1 MTPLGYQ
8 ALIEH
13 YALKVPPLAQ
23 TYVLAPRTGVV
34 RHVVSADGTERIE
47 IPRNRYAENQG
58 LVAQLTFALKR
69 ENLNLTVLAALFE
82 VPEIVPVLQSWLNDS
97 PTSSYARLSAH
108 LAKWLTGATFEFTLP
123 AGAPRVRV
131 LDADK
136 YVTGPSTT
144 DSQFGVINNLL
155 GTPAFCPMVR
165 LTDTLRSLLEKNLR
179 ARVSEAMAD
188 LDPEMLARA
197 IDYLYLS
204 ETRSTFSIEK
214 EIPDAHRAEKFRR
227 LLELAGE
234 PGQLTEEQV
243 CNWQNSIISAYFA
256 EGCYRTRQNWLSRS
270 GRLRN
275 IADYIPPAPEQV
287 GPMMDGVAKL
297 AQLGASNLIDPAI
310 AATCA
315 AFGLVYVHPFLDG
328 NGRLHRFLLHHVLRQ
343 AGYTPAGVVLPL
355 SARMLRSLEIYSQ
368 LLKSYSQPRTA
379 LLDYVLDDESQT
391 IFIKSPQPSWLY
403 ASFDATALCE
413 FILSC
418 IEQCVEEDLAHEIHY
433 LQGYDQAKAR
443 LEAWLDLPQSRLNL
457 LIQLVVQG
465 HGELSQRKRKLFPEL
480 PPELISRAETIIG
493 DEFETY
499 FSKAVDA
506 GAPQN
511 SHEN

>member
-1 MTPLGYQ
+1 
-8 ALIEH
+8 
-13 YALKVPPLAQ
+13 
-23 TYVLAPRTGVV
+23 
-34 RHVVSADGTERIE
+34 
-47 IPRNRYAENQG
+47 
-58 LVAQLTFALKR
+58 
-69 ENLNLTVLAALFE
+69 
-82 VPEIVPVLQSWLNDS
+82 
-97 PTSSYARLSAH
+97 
-108 LAKWLTGATFEFTLP
+108 
-123 AGAPRVRV
+123 
-131 LDADK
+131 
-136 YVTGPSTT
+136 
-144 DSQFGVINNLL
+144 
-155 GTPAFCPMVR
+155 MVR

-391 IFIKSPQPSWLY
+391 IFIKSPQPFWLY

-465 HGELSQRKRKLFPEL
+465 HGELSKRKRKLFPEL

>member
-13 YALKVPPLAQ
+13 YALKVPPLSQ

-34 RHVVSADGTERIE
+34 KHVVSADGTERIE

-82 VPEIVPVLQSWLNDS
+82 IPEIAPVLQSWLNDF

-131 LDADK
+131 LDANK

-144 DSQFGVINNLL
+144 DSQLGVINNLL

-165 LTDTLRSLLEKNLR
+165 LTETLNSLLEKDLR
-179 ARVSEAMAD
+179 VRVSEAMTD

-214 EIPDAHRAEKFRR
+214 EIPDAARAEKFRR

-243 CNWQNSIISAYFA
+243 CNWQNSILTAYFA
-256 EGCYRTRQNWLSRS
+256 EGSYRTRQNWLSRS

-275 IADYIPPAPEQV
+275 IADYIPPSPTQV
-287 GPMMDGVAKL
+287 GPMMEGVAKL
-297 AQLGASNLIDPAI
+297 AQLGASNQIDPAI
-310 AATCA
+310 AGTCA

-328 NGRLHRFLLHHVLRQ
+328 NGRLHRFVLHHVLRQ

-355 SARMLRSLEIYSQ
+355 SARMLRSLAVYSQ

-379 LLDYVLDDESQT
+379 LLDYVLDDDSQT
-391 IFIKSPQPSWLY
+391 ILIKSPQPSWLY

-418 IEQCVEEDLAHEIHY
+418 IEQCVAEDLAQEIHY

-480 PPELISRAETIIG
+480 RPELISQAEAIIK

-506 GAPQN
+506 EAP
-511 SHEN
+511 ENTH

>member
-8 ALIEH
+8 ALIEY
-13 YALKVPPLAQ
+13 YALQVPPLSQ
-23 TYVLAPRTGVV
+23 IYVLAPRTGVV
-34 RHVVSADGTERIE
+34 KHVVSADGTERIE

-69 ENLNLTVLAALFE
+69 ENLSLTVLAALFE
-82 VPEIVPVLQSWLNDS
+82 IPEVAPVLQSWLNDA

-131 LDADK
+131 LDANK

-144 DSQFGVINNLL
+144 DSQFGIINNLL

-165 LTDTLRSLLEKNLR
+165 LTDTLKSLLEKNLR
-179 ARVSEAMAD
+179 VRVTEAMTD

-214 EIPDAHRAEKFRR
+214 EIPDAARAEKFRR

-234 PGQLTEEQV
+234 PGRLTEEQV

-256 EGCYRTRQNWLSRS
+256 EGSYRTRQNWLSRS

-275 IADYIPPAPEQV
+275 IADYIPPPPAQV
-287 GPMMDGVAKL
+287 GPMMEGVAKL
-297 AQLGASNLIDPAI
+297 AHLGASNQIDPAI
-310 AATCA
+310 AGTCA

-355 SARMLRSLEIYSQ
+355 SARMLRSQEIYSQ
-368 LLKSYSQPRTA
+368 LLKSYSRPRTA

-391 IFIKSPQPSWLY
+391 ILIKSPQPSWLY

-418 IEQCVEEDLAHEIHY
+418 IEQCVAEDLAHEIHY
-433 LQGYDQAKAR
+433 LQGYDQAKTR
-443 LEAWLDLPQSRLNL
+443 LDAWLDLPQPRLNL
-457 LIQLVVQG
+457 LIQLIVQG

-480 PPELISRAETIIG
+480 PPELISQAEAIIG

-499 FSKAVDA
+499 FSKPVDA
-506 GAPQN
+506 ETPKN
-511 SHEN
+511 TH

>member
-8 ALIEH
+8 ALIER

-23 TYVLAPRTGVV
+23 IYVLAPRTGVV
-34 RHVVSADGTERIE
+34 RHAVSADGTECIE
-47 IPRNRYAENQG
+47 IPRNRYAGNQG

-69 ENLNLTVLAALFE
+69 ENLNLTVLAALFD
-82 VPEIVPVLQSWLNDS
+82 VPEITPVLQSWLNDS
-97 PTSSYARLSAH
+97 PTSSYARLSAY
-108 LAKWLTGATFEFTLP
+108 LAKWLTGTTFEFTLP

-136 YVTGPSTT
+136 YVTGPTTT

-165 LTDTLRSLLEKNLR
+165 LTDTLKSLLAKNLR
-179 ARVSEAMAD
+179 VRVSEAVAN
-188 LDPEMLARA
+188 LAPEMLARA

-234 PGQLTEEQV
+234 PGHLTEAQV

-256 EGCYRTRQNWLSRS
+256 ESCYRSRQNWLSRS

-275 IADYIPPAPEQV
+275 IADYIPPAPAQV

-343 AGYTPAGVVLPL
+343 AGYTPTGVVLPL

-391 IFIKSPQPSWLY
+391 IFIKSPQASWLY

-465 HGELSQRKRKLFPEL
+465 HGELSLRKRKLFPEL
-480 PPELISRAETIIG
+480 SPELISRAEEIIE

-499 FSKAVDA
+499 FSRAVDA
-506 GAPQN
+506 GTPQN
-511 SHEN
+511 SPEN